1 MTCPGDDKVAVLIV
15 RNPVEQM
22 QGEFVC
28 TSFERTDIY
37 FNRAIKSK
45 TRDFTFKT
53 LHLLVQD

>member
-28 TSFERTDIY
+28 TCFERTDIS
-37 FNRAIKSK
+37 FNCAIK
-45 TRDFTFKT
+45 TRFHF
-53 LHLLVQD
+53 